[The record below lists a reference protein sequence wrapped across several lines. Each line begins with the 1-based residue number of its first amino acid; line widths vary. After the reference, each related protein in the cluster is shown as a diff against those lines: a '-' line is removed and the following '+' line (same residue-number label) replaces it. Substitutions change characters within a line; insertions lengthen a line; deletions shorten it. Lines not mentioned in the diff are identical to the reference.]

1 VPPAVGF
8 IDWLGLDVPA
18 LVREYGYWFVFVGT
32 FVEGEAT
39 LVVGMVAAS
48 QGLLDPAGVALAAV
62 MGTYLGDLVYYIIG
76 IRYALP
82 FLRRFPRVAARV
94 TRISGWVKRYDI
106 AIILANRFLYGFRI
120 AAPIALGM
128 SAVPVWRFAVF
139 NVAGVVIWTAIIGT
153 AGYLFGS
160 AIESL
165 LQDARRHDELL
176 VAAVVVLIV
185 TLLSGRWIAR
195 RFTRNGG

>member
-1 VPPAVGF
+1 VGLL
-8 IDWLGLDVPA
+8 DWLGLDLAA
-18 LVREYGYWFVFVGT
+18 LTREYGYWFVFAGT
-32 FVEGEAT
+32 FLEGEAT

-48 QGLLDPAGVALAAV
+48 QGLLDPLGVALVAFV
-62 MGTYLGDLVYYIIG
+62 GTYLGDLAYYVIG

-82 FLRRFPRVAARV
+82 FLARFPRVAGRV
-94 TRISGWVKRYDI
+94 SRISGWVKRYDI

-128 SAVPVWRFAVF
+128 SAVPAWRFVVF
-139 NVAGVVIWTAIIGT
+139 NVAGVAIWTAAIGV
-153 AGYLFGS
+153 AGYLFGT

-165 LQDARRHDELL
+165 LQDARMHDELL
-176 VAAVVVLIV
+176 MAAVVLLIA

-195 RFTRNGG
+195 RLTRNGG